1 MELAPPNTADGYY
14 HVDIFDPPGV
24 PTHDESSKPGNLVRL
39 TQQYVNE
46 VFHNVYCHRLFI
58 WEQVS
63 SHWLLSPCLTES
75 MKSPHNT
82 GELLLQT
89 RNSILKMTLSGS
101 LFMFKQTSCS

>member
-63 SHWLLSPCLTES
+63 SH
-75 MKSPHNT
+75 
-82 GELLLQT
+82 
-89 RNSILKMTLSGS
+89 
-101 LFMFKQTSCS
+101 